1 MATAAGNID
10 LILVTETKIDSTFS
24 ESHFFFNGYKIPY
37 RYDRSS
43 NGGGTFIYTRMALDQ
58 V

>member
-24 ESHFFFNGYKIPY
+24 ESHFFLMGIRY
-37 RYDRSS
+37 RTDMTVAVTVVVLS
-43 NGGGTFIYTRMALDQ
+43 FIHEWH
-58 V
+58 